1 MTFSLQIWKDGSKKK
16 EENCK
21 ILLQCSFILEIILS
35 SAVPSNGE
43 ELSYAETSSNFLC
56 VTNRTESTRD
66 GKKAEEKEL
75 PDGTK
80 QKATLFNNL
89 FFYSYKNVY
98 CTISLIYISSSLL
111 RTFSDVYY
119 NPLQG
124 QV

>member
-1 MTFSLQIWKDGSKKK
+1 MTFSLQTWKGGSKKK

-43 ELSYAETSSNFLC
+43 QLSYAGTSSNFLC

-80 QKATLFNNL
+80 QKVTLFNNL
-89 FFYSYKNVY
+89 FFFLIKMYTVL
-98 CTISLIYISSSLL
+98 SLWFI
-111 RTFSDVYY
+111 
-119 NPLQG
+119 
-124 QV
+124 